1 MEKKILEGK
10 KILFFSPAFFGYEK
24 RISDKMVSL
33 GAEVHYYNERPIETS
48 LQKAFLKVNPN
59 IFSRMTEEY
68 FFSILKEVEN
78 IEFDFIFFLK
88 CEMPTKKILSKFKE
102 KFSNSVFCL
111 YMWDSISNVIGIEEK
126 FPFFDN
132 IYSFDLEDST
142 KYECIKFRPLFFS
155 DEYRVT
161 PNQYS
166 KKYSLSFIGT
176 IHSDRYRII
185 RQVKN
190 IVDGYKLNSY
200 FYNFLQSKFIFYYY
214 KIIKKEF
221 RDALISDFSFDHLSS
236 KEIADIINETEVV
249 LDIQHPKQSGLTMR
263 TIEMIGMNK
272 KIITTNPMIRQYDFY
287 NPNNILIIDR
297 FDVEIDLS
305 FFESPYQELQT
316 EIYEKYSLEK
326 WILDILNKDNL

>member
-1 MEKKILEGK
+1 MEQKLLNGTR
-10 KILFFSPAFFGYEK
+10 ILFFSPAFFGYEQK
-24 RISDKMVSL
+24 ISEKMTSL
-33 GAEVHYYNERPIETS
+33 GAEVYYYNERPIETS

-59 IFSRMTEEY
+59 IFSRLTEEY
-68 FFSILKEVEN
+68 FLNILNEVGHV
-78 IEFDFIFFLK
+78 EFDYIFFLK

-102 KFSNSVFCL
+102 KFTNSVFCL

-126 FPFFDN
+126 FQFFDH

-142 KYECIKFRPLFFS
+142 KYDYIKFRPLFFS
-155 DEYRVT
+155 DEYRVAAT
-161 PNQYS
+161 QNK

-185 RQVKN
+185 KQVKR
-190 IVDGYKLNSY
+190 IVDSYELNSY
-200 FYNFLQSKFIFYYY
+200 FYNFLQSKFMFYYY
-214 KIIKKEF
+214 KILKKDF
-221 RDALISDFSFDHLSS
+221 RNSVLSDFSFNHLTS

-297 FDVEIDLS
+297 FSVEIDSS

-316 EIYEKYSLEK
+316 EIYEKYSLAQ
-326 WILDILNKDNL
+326 WILDILKKGNL